1 MMTRELVMR
10 EFGENGIL
18 YRAGENAA
26 PFLSS
31 LASEYLTALKDRAAW
46 LVENLADHDEKDFRA
61 VMRRFFDKWV
71 EEFQA
76 AERSLG
82 AE

>member
-1 MMTRELVMR
+1 
-10 EFGENGIL
+10 
-18 YRAGENAA
+18 
-26 PFLSS
+26 